1 MEKEILRKG
10 LSEKEVKKR
19 LKIFGKNIFWE
30 KRGFDWLRF
39 SKEQIFNSFNLILF
53 FVFLISFFGGGKKI
67 ESLLLFFFLLVAIF
81 LSLFSELNFH
91 RLSLKLEENLQKKVW
106 VLRDGKQKFIQSQ
119 FLVPGDIIFLVKGE
133 IVPADCKVLKNFD
146 FFVNEQSLTGE
157 NLPIEKKKGDLIFA
171 GTEVVEGEGV
181 AEVMKTGRKTRFS
194 KIGGLALETFKKSA
208 YQKEL
213 EKFSKALIKVVL
225 IFFLFLFSFHLLVK
239 PYSIKEILA
248 FSLILGISIIPEFF
262 PPITVLTLSI
272 FTKEFAKRG
281 ALIKRLTAIE
291 DLGTIDVLCV
301 DKTGTITTNKLE
313 LEKIESQ
320 NPDEFLIFSLST
332 ISKIPQRHL
341 ADFKE
346 GLKELLSSKI
356 EKEIKKTKLIARK
369 LFDPKLRISQAIL
382 EREGEKFLIILGA
395 PEYVLSFSESKEK
408 EDWLEKLKKFSEQG
422 FRTYALS
429 LKKIKEIEFIEKAK
443 EKKDLHFLG
452 MAVFRDSLKETAKET
467 MLKARDL
474 GLKAKI
480 LTGDRPEVA
489 KKVALEIGLIKED
502 EKVFTEEELLR
513 LSEEDF
519 DKVVKENDVFAR
531 VSPETKYK
539 IVKSLQ
545 KEFQVGY
552 LGEGINDLP
561 VIKLA
566 DVGLVVE
573 SAVDAAKE
581 ISDIILLKKDLKLI
595 VDGIHFGRKAFFN
608 ILKFLRHTMSG
619 NFGNFFSIGFLSI
632 FLPFLPLTPL
642 QIIATD
648 FLTDLPLFALATDR
662 ALEKEIKRQFH
673 YKTKEL
679 YLLLIALGL
688 VAGIFNLLAYL
699 FFKNFSPQFLRTI
712 LFLQTTLSGIFVFY
726 SIRTNGW
733 FFKSSP
739 SFLMHLTI
747 ILSFFLLLLL
757 FLTPLYQFFQ
767 FSKIPFSILSFF
779 FFFNVLFLFCNDLVK
794 KLVLKKLGFKD

>member
-1 MEKEILRKG
+1 MEKEILKKG
-10 LSEKEVKKR
+10 LSEKEAEKR

-53 FVFLISFFGGGKKI
+53 FVFLISFFGSGKKI
-67 ESLLLFFFLLVAIF
+67 ESLLLFLFLLVAIF

-133 IVPADCKVLKNFD
+133 IVPADCKVLENFD
-146 FFVNEQSLTGE
+146 FFVNEQLLTGE
-157 NLPIEKKKGDLIFA
+157 NFPIEKKKGDLIFA

-194 KIGGLALETFKKSA
+194 KIGKLALETFKKSA

-225 IFFLFLFSFHLLVK
+225 IFFLFLFFFHLIVK

-301 DKTGTITTNKLE
+301 DKTGTITTNKLK

-320 NPDEFLIFSLST
+320 NPDEFLIFSLS
-332 ISKIPQRHL
+332 IVSKIPQRHL

-346 GLKELLSSKI
+346 GLKEALNSKI
-356 EKEIKKTKLIARK
+356 GKEIKKTKLIARK

-382 EREGEKFLIILGA
+382 EREGEKFLVVIGA
-395 PEYVLSFSESKEK
+395 PEYVLSLSESKEK
-408 EDWLEKLKKFSEQG
+408 EIWLEKLKKFSEEG

-429 LKKIKEIEFIEKAK
+429 FKKIKEIEFIEKAK
-443 EKKDLHFLG
+443 EKKDFHFLG

-467 MLKARDL
+467 ILKARDL
-474 GLKAKI
+474 GLKVKI

-502 EKVFTEEELLR
+502 GKVFTEEDLLR
-513 LSEEDF
+513 LCEEDF
-519 DKVVKENDVFAR
+519 DRVVKENNVFAR

-608 ILKFLRHTMSG
+608 ILKFLRHTMSD
-619 NFGNFFSIGFLSI
+619 NFGNFFSIGILSI

-648 FLTDLPLFALATDR
+648 FLTDLPLFALSTDR
-662 ALEKEIKRQFH
+662 VLEKEIKRQFH

-688 VAGIFNLLAYL
+688 VAAIFNLLAYL
-699 FFKNFSPQFLRTI
+699 FFKDFPPQFLRTI
-712 LFLQTTLSGIFVFY
+712 LFLQTTLSGILVFY
-726 SIRTNGW
+726 SIRTNEW

-739 SFLMHLTI
+739 SFLMHFTI
-747 ILSFFLLLLL
+747 IFSLFLL
-757 FLTPLYQFFQ
+757 FLLFFTPLYHFFQ
-767 FSKIPFSILSFF
+767 LSKIPFSILSFF
-779 FFFNVLFLFCNDLVK
+779 FFFNILFLFCNDLVK